1 MCPPLCDRSK
11 TEFSMSTLVFSL
23 RDLNASVLSGML
35 LQRKEDLGLSDGS
48 PQNVVCGCGHTKFY
62 AKFNDAVHTLLF
74 EPLGMIRAN

>member
-1 MCPPLCDRSK
+1 ML
-11 TEFSMSTLVFSL
+11 
-23 RDLNASVLSGML
+23 SVLSGML
-35 LQRKEDLGLSDGS
+35 LQRKEDLELSDGS